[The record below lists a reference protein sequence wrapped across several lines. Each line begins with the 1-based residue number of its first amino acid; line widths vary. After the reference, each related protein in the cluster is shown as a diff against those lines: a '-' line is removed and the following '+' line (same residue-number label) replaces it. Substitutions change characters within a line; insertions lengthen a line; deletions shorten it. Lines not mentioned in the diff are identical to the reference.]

1 MPGLR
6 QMRLSANSTLADAA
20 FCMRVLPSSDR
31 EQYGG
36 ILHTQGGRCAVK
48 GASSQNGRSPCGKT
62 KDNEGERVEHL
73 IDVTVVDKLL
83 EQDVALF
90 LAEGVGEEGH
100 PVLCQRGRERR
111 PVGY

>member
-1 MPGLR
+1 MGGHPAHAGWTLR
-6 QMRLSANSTLADAA
+6 CEGYKHSER
-20 FCMRVLPSSDR
+20 
-31 EQYGG
+31 
-36 ILHTQGGRCAVK
+36 
-48 GASSQNGRSPCGKT
+48 RSPCETT
-62 KDNEGERVEHL
+62 KDNGVERAEHL